1 MTYYRNTIIGRYLQ
15 HNKVNNLLQG
25 AVSDQSRPVAV
36 YSRARVYVVMD
47 LTVYINLINRMCVYL
62 MYNV

>member
-1 MTYYRNTIIGRYLQ
+1 MTYYRNIIKGRYLQ
-15 HNKVNNLLQG
+15 HNKVNNLLQR

-47 LTVYINLINRMCVYL
+47 LTVYINLINKMCVYL